1 MLRLRGAGNVGAG
14 DVDGGGEDGACMWVK
29 RNELRSELM
38 SVLDESAQ
46 RLRLYEEMVYR
57 AANLTSC
64 MLARD
69 MWSSEHEYFVR
80 HVRQLREL
88 LDQWSDESM

>member
-1 MLRLRGAGNVGAG
+1 MRGAG
-14 DVDGGGEDGACMWVK
+14 DEDGGGEDGGGRDTQRMWVR

-38 SVLDESAQ
+38 STLDESAQ
-46 RLRLYEEMVYR
+46 RLRLYEEMMYR
-57 AANLTSC
+57 AANSTSC

-69 MWSSEHEYFVR
+69 MLSSEHEYFAR

-88 LDQWSDESM
+88 LEQWSDESM